1 MLSDCVGFDGG
12 KKWDMDDIW
21 MIMDDVFD
29 DK

>member
-1 MLSDCVGFDGG
+1 VGFDGG

-21 MIMDDVFD
+21 MKKDDVFD